1 MHRVQS
7 GQNSRIST
15 TKINTLHHGTTL
27 QRRVGVGE
35 KRWKCPKTLS
45 FWEAWLQ
52 IGCKKVLSICYQ
64 NDLNICNVNAAD
76 FSAAFFI

>member
-1 MHRVQS
+1 MTLKQ
-7 GQNSRIST
+7 
-15 TKINTLHHGTTL
+15 KIIAYSHN
-27 QRRVGVGE
+27 RVGIGE
-35 KRWKCPKTLS
+35 KHWKCLKTLD